1 MSGRAGQSD
10 NYCQAAL
17 QPERQKLQRRHQL
30 LVGRIGVG
38 IVTLLLLVSLLSGCG
53 FHLRGN
59 VEMPAFVSTIYVQD
73 AHVSRITPV
82 LQQYLK
88 DSDVTLVQNA
98 VSAKAVLVINSER
111 FDRRVLSVG
120 SGGKVQEYALLYTVQ
135 FSLLDQSRH
144 ALLDQQNIQ
153 VERDMR
159 FDAAQVLAKSSE
171 AAQLNQDMLQD
182 AAQQILRRIQYVKKE
197 DVK

>member
-1 MSGRAGQSD
+1 MSVRVGESD

-17 QPERQKLQRRHQL
+17 QPDLQRRHRL